1 MIESILKAKSLE
13 AVQSKEQV
21 YTDFENWTKEN
32 RDQKMALMRQVGIE
46 AADVALDYLK
56 DMLNDEVDG
65 KSLVWHYLNMA
76 NIESEIQFL
85 QAIRDEYDI
94 VDDELVETLSV
105 DPEWITQGIRDRY
118 KLLGELRVSLGE
130 SLDQSLLPE
139 AEEL

>member
-1 MIESILKAKSLE
+1 MIESILRAKSLE